1 VIEVSFKEIMYT
13 VNEDVGNAVVGLQ
26 VNRPA
31 GVPFTINIRTVT
43 GTATG

>member
-1 VIEVSFKEIMYT
+1 MVEVSFKEIMYT
-13 VNEDVGNAVVGLQ
+13 VNEGVGNAVVGIQ

-31 GVPFTINIRTVT
+31 GVPFTINIRTIT